1 MTHLKQ
7 GDKPR
12 KITLKEK
19 KAYASGYSQAVQDCY
34 GHMMCNQDRL
44 YVQIVL
50 ASRAMAQLLNPK
62 DL

>member
-1 MTHLKQ
+1 MNTTSGGK
-7 GDKPR
+7 KYS
-12 KITLKEK
+12 LKEK

-34 GHMMCNQDRL
+34 GRMMCNQDRI

-50 ASRAMAQLLNPK
+50 ASKAMAQLLNPK